1 MTQRPDPIALLMGTL
16 TDDLRHASVHIEDR
30 RVSTATLAI
39 ANALTD
45 DFTALARSWRERE
58 QNTKEGK

>member
-1 MTQRPDPIALLMGTL
+1 MTPRSDPIALLMA
-16 TDDLRHASVHIEDR
+16 DLPARFASAADHIEDR
-30 RVSTATLAI
+30 RGSTATLAI
-39 ANALTD
+39 ANALEA

>member
-1 MTQRPDPIALLMGTL
+1 MTQRPDSLSLLMI
-16 TDDLRHASVHIEDR
+16 DLPLRLKAEGGVHRDR
-30 RVSTATLAI
+30 RTSETALAI